1 MFCEI
6 KSTVF
11 KTKIL
16 TCLLLCRSFGNV
28 VHNIG
33 ATSDGFLFVSDIKNL
48 EKFHKTE
55 NKELLVIIFLKNC
68 KILNFFL
75 IYR

>member
-33 ATSDGFLFVSDIKNL
+33 ATSDGFYS
-48 EKFHKTE
+48 
-55 NKELLVIIFLKNC
+55 LVTSKS
-68 KILNFFL
+68 
-75 IYR
+75 